1 MKSAIK
7 IYLLLCAVFFSC
19 NSEQVVSLD
28 SLPLVPYPNEIVNQN
43 GSISIASLTSI
54 SFPKMKNS
62 FEAEI
67 LEFWEKELKQPIQLS
82 DEGVL
87 SFALDENLDA
97 TESYSIQIGKDKVL
111 VAAATEEGLYRGWQS
126 LQQILVFSSS
136 MKALPMGQIIDSP
149 NYAYRGAML
158 DVARHF
164 FTLEEVKRYVDLMA
178 LYKFNYLHLHL
189 TDDQGWRIEIK
200 SWPRLTEFSSQSE
213 VGGTPGGYYTQ
224 DDYVELVQYAAQ
236 KFITIVPEFDVPGH
250 TNAALHAYAELNCN
264 GVAPEV
270 HTGIEVGFSTLCVD
284 KPITYQFVEDVIR
297 ELASL
302 TPGPYIHIGGDETQA
317 TPDAQFMKFIDAV
330 IPMVGKYNKTPMGWF
345 EVQKTN
351 YDGDL
356 LSQYWAKEADKPE
369 HVKKGKPIV
378 MSPSS
383 FAYLDMKY
391 DSLSQHGLFWAG
403 YISVKKAYEWSPR
416 KLVPSLAPE
425 DIIGMET
432 PLWSETISDNSGI
445 DYLAFPRLIGHS
457 EIGWSLESRR
467 EWASY
472 KKRLKQ
478 QLSWLKD
485 KGVQAYESPLLK
497 D

>member
-164 FTLEEVKRYVDLMA
+164 FTGNVTMV
-178 LYKFNYLHLHL
+178 
-189 TDDQGWRIEIK
+189 
-200 SWPRLTEFSSQSE
+200 
-213 VGGTPGGYYTQ
+213 
-224 DDYVELVQYAAQ
+224 
-236 KFITIVPEFDVPGH
+236 
-250 TNAALHAYAELNCN
+250 
-264 GVAPEV
+264 
-270 HTGIEVGFSTLCVD
+270 IEV
-284 KPITYQFVEDVIR
+284 YFVF
-297 ELASL
+297 AC
-302 TPGPYIHIGGDETQA
+302 
-317 TPDAQFMKFIDAV
+317 
-330 IPMVGKYNKTPMGWF
+330 
-345 EVQKTN
+345 
-351 YDGDL
+351 L
-356 LSQYWAKEADKPE
+356 LL
-369 HVKKGKPIV
+369 V
-378 MSPSS
+378 
-383 FAYLDMKY
+383 
-391 DSLSQHGLFWAG
+391 LF
-403 YISVKKAYEWSPR
+403 
-416 KLVPSLAPE
+416 
-425 DIIGMET
+425 
-432 PLWSETISDNSGI
+432 
-445 DYLAFPRLIGHS
+445 
-457 EIGWSLESRR
+457 
-467 EWASY
+467 
-472 KKRLKQ
+472 
-478 QLSWLKD
+478 
-485 KGVQAYESPLLK
+485 
-497 D
+497 

>member
-1 MKSAIK
+1 MKSIVK
-7 IYLLLCAVFFSC
+7 IYVLLCTAFFSC
-19 NSEQVVSLD
+19 TTEQVKPLD
-28 SLPLVPYPNEIVNQN
+28 SLPLVPYPNEIVNEK
-43 GSISIASLTSI
+43 GSMSISSLTSV
-54 SFPKMKNS
+54 SLPKMKNS
-62 FEAEI
+62 FEDELLA
-67 LEFWEKELKQPIQLS
+67 FWEKELKQPIQIS
-82 DEGVL
+82 EEGLL
-87 SFALDENLDA
+87 SFVLDKTVAPSEA
-97 TESYSIQIGKDKVL
+97 YRIEIGKDNVSL
-111 VAAATEEGLYRGWQS
+111 VSATEEGLYRGWQS
-126 LQQILVFSSS
+126 LQQLLVFS
-136 MKALPMGQIIDSP
+136 KETKVLPRGQIIDSP

-164 FTLEEVKRYVDLMA
+164 FTLEEVKRYIDLLA

-200 SWPRLTEFSSQSE
+200 SWPRLTEFSSQTE
-213 VGGTPGGYYTQ
+213 VGGTQGGYYTQ
-224 DDYVELVQYAAQ
+224 DDYVELVNYAA
-236 KFITIVPEFDVPGH
+236 KKYITIVPEFDVPGH
-250 TNAALHAYAELNCN
+250 TNAALHAYAELNCK
-264 GVAPEV
+264 GVAPEI
-270 HTGIEVGFSTLCVD
+270 HTGIEVGFSSLCVD

-317 TPDAQFMKFIDAV
+317 TPDDQFMRFIDAV

-345 EVQKTN
+345 EVQKTH
-351 YDGDL
+351 YEGDL
-356 LSQYWAKEADKPE
+356 LSQYWAKETDRPE

-391 DSLSQHGLFWAG
+391 DSLSQYGLFWAG

-416 KLVPSLAPE
+416 KVVPDLAPE
-425 DIIGMET
+425 DIIGVET

-467 EWASY
+467 EWESY
-472 KKRLKQ
+472 KERLKQ
-478 QLSWLKD
+478 HLSWLKD